1 MLHSDRRRGLAAIV
15 LPLVALIFQA
25 HCAAAAQ
32 DTDALRFG
40 VFPYLPPAKM
50 EHIFAP
56 IAARISQLTGHKILL
71 RSRPDYG
78 RFREQIRQQTYDII
92 FVQPFDYV
100 RVAAPNGY
108 LPLARWV
115 SSHDPNDH
123 GDLRAVM
130 VTRSDAGIKT
140 LADLEGRTVDV
151 PNLDAAVCLLGRY
164 ALIRKGIH
172 ANIRSAGNHLACL
185 QSVQVKHAAACIT
198 AWPPVKLF
206 ERKTGVKLRPLYET
220 PAIPST
226 LFAVHKRV
234 PASQRALIEKE
245 LLSWRSGD
253 PATARYLSQGAWTR
267 LSAAK
272 DSDYDTVR
280 KIWAQIQ
287 NQSR

>member
-1 MLHSDRRRGLAAIV
+1 MFHRSRHSGLPVIVVLLAIV
-15 LPLVALIFQA
+15 LQA
-25 HCAAAAQ
+25 RWAAA
-32 DTDALRFG
+32 TGHEEPLRFG
-40 VFPYLPPAKM
+40 VFPYLPTPKL
-50 EHIFAP
+50 EQIFAP
-56 IAARISQLTGHKILL
+56 IAARISQLTDRRVLL

-78 RFREQIRQQTYDII
+78 RFREQLRQQTYDIV

-115 SSHDPNDH
+115 SSHDPQDH

-130 VTRSDAGIKT
+130 VARPDAGIKT
-140 LADLEGRTVDV
+140 LADLEGRTVVV

-164 ALIRKGIH
+164 ALISKGI
-172 ANIRSAGNHLACL
+172 NTDIRAAGNHLACL

-198 AWPPVKLF
+198 AWPPVELY
-206 ERKTGVKLRPLYET
+206 ERKTGAKLQLIYQT
-220 PAIPST
+220 QAIPSS

-234 PASQRALIEKE
+234 PAAERALIEKE

-253 PATARYLSQGAWTR
+253 PASAPYLSQSAWTR
-267 LSAAK
+267 LTAAK
-272 DSDYDTVR
+272 DSDYDVVR
-280 KIWAQIQ
+280 KIWAQVR